1 MVVDRRHPSLHT
13 PADLVGSM
21 RRCGECVGSKP
32 IRQPVGFGNRVVKRV
47 ERIDDRNRP
56 KRLVIPKVLVGDSFV
71 ILGRLCGV
79 IPCCRRRFGDGI
91 SIEVAG

>member
-1 MVVDRRHPSLHT
+1 M
-13 PADLVGSM
+13 
-21 RRCGECVGSKP
+21 
-32 IRQPVGFGNRVVKRV
+32 
-47 ERIDDRNRP
+47 P
-56 KRLVIPKVLVGDSFV
+56 KNKIVTQEAWFEAHKSHLAREKELIPKVLVGDSFV